1 MTEMRLADALA
12 IRAVCTYLH
21 ENFPENRIVPL
32 VERGIQEFRIDDI
45 YGTPLH
51 TLAVRSN
58 FFGAHVPTSIPAVLR
73 RYHAAE
79 ALRRAGRAVVE
90 VTECGV
96 RATGGMDAG
105 PKTLPR
111 RLERE

>member
-1 MTEMRLADALA
+1 
-12 IRAVCTYLH
+12 
-21 ENFPENRIVPL
+21 
-32 VERGIQEFRIDDI
+32 
-45 YGTPLH
+45 
-51 TLAVRSN
+51 
-58 FFGAHVPTSIPAVLR
+58 VPTSIPAVLR